1 MIPAEANLI
10 ALFREKATTIR
21 VLRDDGLD
29 IVFDGWMVSQGS
41 VGDAPERDEW
51 TRWTTVTV
59 YVTESRKYVIAT
71 ERGSRGGTPLRHAIA
86 TSDFEEA
93 KKWLYDNNRG
103 RVGQATATAIRD
115 AGSRLPWLAE
125 ATIERV

>member
-1 MIPAEANLI
+1 MIPSEVNLI
-10 ALFREKATTIR
+10 ALFREKAAPVR

-71 ERGSRGGTPLRHAIA
+71 ERGSRGGIPLRHATA
-86 TSDFEEA
+86 TPSFDEA
-93 KKWLYDNNRG
+93 KNWLYEKNRG
-103 RVGQATATAIRD
+103 RVGQATAKAIRD